1 MGISSAS
8 DVLKMEYIIHIQDF
22 LKLSE
27 FQKSQ
32 IKEEENRN
40 TMLRIEEGK
49 RQLVKEEVKKLSDMD
64 DVMAVIMGISAVEV
78 I

>member
-1 MGISSAS
+1 MLSSFYSFQNISIYKSAIMGISSAS

-32 IKEEENRN
+32 IKEEENRIKDPIN
-40 TMLRIEEGK
+40 VTNENITLEKMLH
-49 RQLVKEEVKKLSDMD
+49 
-64 DVMAVIMGISAVEV
+64 
-78 I
+78 